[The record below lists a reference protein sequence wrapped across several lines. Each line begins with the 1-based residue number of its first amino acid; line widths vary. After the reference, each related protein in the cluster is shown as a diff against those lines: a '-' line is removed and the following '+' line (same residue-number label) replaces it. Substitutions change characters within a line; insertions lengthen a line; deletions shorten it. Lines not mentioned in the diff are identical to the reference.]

1 MKWRVAQRW
10 AVWLT
15 LIALGI
21 GTRGLAETAD
31 IQSYVVPAIARAAEA
46 PAAPESTVVE
56 APELPSV
63 ETIRANLQARWET
76 LEDVSFEWVFEWF
89 NQENGKL
96 EDRSRFSGV
105 AVMPHFIRLTVHEPE
120 FMAGAIY
127 IYRGDRNQVID
138 YNPLTEFVGCMSPEA
153 FARSHGIVLGN
164 ENGEFSLE
172 QFLGISE
179 ESLNAMTVVGSETID
194 GVLHVIVK
202 LGVEDAAEQLATHI
216 EDIEGLD
223 DIENFDEL
231 LQTVVAWIDTERWII
246 TKVETWDVEGTVTTR
261 QQLTNVKINLGT
273 TVNQVVQLRANNRNC
288 N

>member
-1 MKWRVAQRW
+1 MKWRIAQRW
-10 AVWLT
+10 AVWLA
-15 LIALGI
+15 LMALGL
-21 GTRGLAETAD
+21 GTSSLAEA
-31 IQSYVVPAIARAAEA
+31 IGVQSFVAPAVVKAAET
-46 PAAPESTVVE
+46 PAAPEPDGAD

-63 ETIRANLQARWET
+63 EMIRTNLQTRWET
-76 LEDVSFEWVFEWF
+76 LQDVSFEWVFEWF
-89 NQENGKL
+89 NQEDGKL

-105 AVMPHFIRLTVHEPE
+105 AVMPHFLRLTVHEPE

-164 ENGEFSLE
+164 DRGEFSLE

-179 ESLNAMTVVGSETID
+179 ESLEAMRVIGSETID

-202 LGVEDAAEQLATHI
+202 LGVADAAGQLATHI
-216 EDIEGLD
+216 EEIEGLEN
-223 DIENFDEL
+223 IEHFDEL
-231 LQTVVAWIDTERWII
+231 VQTVVAWIDTERWII
-246 TKVETWDVEGTVTTR
+246 TKVETRDVEGMVTTR
-261 QQLTNVKINLGT
+261 QELRNVKINLGT

-288 N
+288 I

>member
-1 MKWRVAQRW
+1 MKWRITRRW
-10 AVWLT
+10 AVWLA
-15 LIALGI
+15 LFALGI
-21 GTRGLAETAD
+21 GTWGLAEATDTLAN
-31 IQSYVVPAIARAAEA
+31 VA
-46 PAAPESTVVE
+46 PAAVSAAEELTAPEPNGAE

-76 LEDVSFEWVFEWF
+76 LQDVSFEWVFEWF

-96 EDRSRFSGV
+96 EDRSRFAGV
-105 AVMPHFIRLTVHEPE
+105 AVMPHFIRLTVHEPD

-127 IYRGDRNQVID
+127 VYRGDRNQVID

-164 ENGEFSLE
+164 DKGEFSLE
-172 QFLGISE
+172 DFLGISE

-194 GVLHVIVK
+194 GVTHVIVK
-202 LGVEDAAEQLATHI
+202 LGVADAAGQLATHI

-223 DIENFDEL
+223 EIDHVDEWVE
-231 LQTVVAWIDTERWII
+231 TVVAWIDTEQWII

-261 QQLTNVKINLGT
+261 QQLKNVKINLGT
-273 TVNQVVQLRANNRNC
+273 TVNQVVQLRANNRTC